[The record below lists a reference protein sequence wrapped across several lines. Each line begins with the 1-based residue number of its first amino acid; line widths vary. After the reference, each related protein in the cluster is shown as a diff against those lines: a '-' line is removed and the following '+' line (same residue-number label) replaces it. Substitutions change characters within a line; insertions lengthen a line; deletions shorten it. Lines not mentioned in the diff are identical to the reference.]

1 MDWEEEDR
9 KPNTRSRSP
18 ASSRSPSPVFRAASA
33 SDPDRHA
40 TYDAVAQRY
49 QEDTGFNAAQYAG
62 DDYEDE
68 SCKEEPLE
76 QPMAARRRRE
86 GEAVPDLFAEH
97 QVLPEEG
104 FASKTVREL
113 YDMVEAGTINLNP
126 AYQRDVVWK
135 EDICQGLIGSIFR
148 NMHIPEILFNVYTP
162 DADDL
167 VPATEQHDPGEA
179 EASSTLAAKEKGK
192 EREKMVPR
200 LIWNCADGK
209 QRLTALR
216 KFMNDQYYIKVDGS
230 KLVKYS
236 TMPAAARAIFDR
248 KRLRFGFYRELNDQ
262 QEREIFT
269 RVQLGKRLSKAE
281 EANAITSDY
290 KTWIDQLVKEYAPEQ
305 QEDRLKDPRVF
316 APRITNFT
324 RNKALVIIFAA
335 AHSFLRGYK
344 KAEHYTEIQRR
355 NIMTNDD
362 RPSAADRARVKAMF
376 DRLRRLSLV
385 KALRGDKVG
394 WPKILKAG
402 DPRQNMTVPHRVWWR
417 HKAKAGISPVEFQ
430 FIPLLLQKH
439 EALSDGDMLEVIE
452 RFRDAVAEK
461 HAGNVSDNVTVFRTM
476 LGFLERVPPLF
487 SAFLVAH
494 RLHSPNSA
502 AHGLGSTSTS
512 GSAAT
517 RASGASSPKKK
528 DTLPSSGAHPTNG
541 ASSSYNTKDE
551 SAASSHRTKDKSASS
566 SYGTDKKSKRGI
578 DAPAPRTRPSTAST
592 RPEPTTGTSTLPH
605 SSQRQAPSQS
615 LKSSDNPF
623 SLPFTSNTAQ
633 PSSSRSHSHSLA
645 NAHTVS
651 TDLGSFFGLPLGSPP
666 RSSVKREP
674 RSASPLHLSV
684 KREPRSASPPHP
696 SVKRDPRNEDP
707 AIAIPRPGPPLQPPF
722 QGISAK
728 RKVLERLAGGR
739 VELPTGRP
747 SSALGSTSQANS
759 NATLP
764 RPSGKR
770 GRDSSRGDMSGF
782 DDRGRPITRRP
793 AADDEDDMF
802 ERFGGRGDDDIV
814 APAAEEHERASK
826 RPRED
831 DKDEAVIRVLAG
843 RAGGGARGGSVE
855 RRDVHSSADWER
867 EQREREQRER
877 ERDQQMWERLGLRT
891 GGSDSR
897 SGGSG
902 GTYSRDG
909 RGYPRDPSLERT
921 NGSSRPDWRMPSTRC
936 DESEKR
942 RSSGGDGYRDARPS
956 DGGWGMRASHLEQQ
970 RRPRQSSATSDSNG
984 VSFSLYDGQR
994 GSTAPM
1000 ITYPDIPSVS
1010 YPAVSL
1016 SAEFPVL
1023 PILPYVIPHGPAKN
1037 GDRALVAAIATHPPE
1052 SRVVARL
1059 AYPGFPSPRTL
1070 PNRSKMTN
1078 LITSLLQIVQGFINA
1093 ILSLLETVLSL
1104 FKTFVEDVV
1113 ILAKST
1119 VEFFLKNIVVL
1130 GVVAVVF
1137 VGFSVLQQRNHGG
1150 VRPKAQGLK
1159 KQM

>member
-1 MDWEEEDR
+1 MDWEEEGR

-18 ASSRSPSPVFRAASA
+18 ASFRSPFPVFRAASA
-33 SDPDRHA
+33 SDPNRQA
-40 TYDAVAQRY
+40 ICDAVAQRY
-49 QEDTGFNAAQYAG
+49 QEDTGFIAAQYAG

-68 SCKEEPLE
+68 SSEEEPLE
-76 QPMAARRRRE
+76 QLMAARRRRE

-126 AYQRDVVWK
+126 PYQRDVVWK

-148 NMHIPEILFNVYTP
+148 NMHIPEILFNVYAP

-167 VPATEQHDPGEA
+167 VPATEQHDPGQT
-179 EASSTLAAKEKGK
+179 SSTLAATEKGK

-216 KFMNDQYYIKVDGS
+216 KFMNDQYYIKVDGG

-236 TMPAAARAIFDR
+236 TMAAAAREIFDR

-305 QEDRLKDPRVF
+305 QEDRLKDPRAF

-355 NIMTNDD
+355 NTMTNDD

-376 DRLRRLSLV
+376 DGLRRLSLV

-430 FIPLLLQKH
+430 FIPLLLQKY

-476 LGFLERVPPLF
+476 LGFLDSFNPDALE
-487 SAFLVAH
+487 H
-494 RLHSPNSA
+494 RYNDDGSRRTSKRA
-502 AHGLGSTSTS
+502 SDGLGSTSIS
-512 GSAAT
+512 GSAAA
-517 RASGASSPKKK
+517 RASGTSSPRKKDTPSSLRKK
-528 DTLPSSGAHPTNG
+528 DTLPSSGAHRTNG
-541 ASSSYNTKDE
+541 ASSSYNTEDESASSSHRMKDE
-551 SAASSHRTKDKSASS
+551 SASFPH
-566 SYGTDKKSKRGI
+566 GTNKKSKSGI
-578 DAPAPRTRPSTAST
+578 DAPAPPTRPSTAST

-615 LKSSDNPF
+615 LKSSDNPFSLPLSLPF

-684 KREPRSASPPHP
+684 KREPRSGSPPHP

-707 AIAIPRPGPPLQPPF
+707 AITIPRPGPPQPPF

-728 RKVLERLAGGR
+728 RKVLERLAGDR
-739 VELPTGRP
+739 VELPTTRP

-759 NATLP
+759 NATLS

-770 GRDSSRGDMSGF
+770 GHDSSRGDMSGF

-826 RPRED
+826 RPREN
-831 DKDEAVIRVLAG
+831 DKDAAVIRVLAG
-843 RAGGGARGGSVE
+843 RAGGGARGGSAE
-855 RRDVHSSADWER
+855 RRDVRSSADWER
-867 EQREREQRER
+867 EQRERE
-877 ERDQQMWERLGLRT
+877 RDRQMWERLGLRT

-902 GTYSRDG
+902 STYSRDE

-921 NGSSRPDWRMPSTRC
+921 NGSSRPDWRMPSTRR

-942 RSSGGDGYRDARPS
+942 TSSGGDGYRDARPS
-956 DGGWGMRASHLEQQ
+956 DGGWGMRASHLVSLCSFFSLEWAINAFLSPPEQQ
-970 RRPRQSSATSDSNG
+970 RRPRQSSTTSDSNG
-984 VSFSLYDGQR
+984 VSFALDDATPL
-994 GSTAPM
+994 ST
-1000 ITYPDIPSVS
+1000 
-1010 YPAVSL
+1010 
-1016 SAEFPVL
+1016 EFPVP
-1023 PILPYVIPHGPAKN
+1023 PILPYVIPPGPAKN
-1037 GDRALVAAIATHPPE
+1037 GDGPLVAAIATHPPD
-1052 SRVVARL
+1052 SRVVAR
-1059 AYPGFPSPRTL
+1059 
-1070 PNRSKMTN
+1070 
-1078 LITSLLQIVQGFINA
+1078 
-1093 ILSLLETVLSL
+1093 
-1104 FKTFVEDVV
+1104 
-1113 ILAKST
+1113 
-1119 VEFFLKNIVVL
+1119 
-1130 GVVAVVF
+1130 
-1137 VGFSVLQQRNHGG
+1137 
-1150 VRPKAQGLK
+1150 
-1159 KQM
+1159 